1 METDLLMLLF
11 LTLVV
16 KQQDLSYQ
24 STALAKP
31 NSRLQVSYQIDMFKD
46 FRGAVHLS
54 QDDDHL
60 IVYELLKLPQV
71 THHLHLQ
78 LCSDLRNGDSNSGKN
93 HDCWWYFSLVRSKVA
108 QSWIPGFLP
117 RESVKSIFQ
126 SLCSKC
132 AVKINPSK
140 HNLNCVK
147 SCCNTFLRKFTVDCW
162 DSPVIKY
169 QIRLVSLT
177 TPLLEWDSTSNNGI
191 FLLLQL

>member
-1 METDLLMLLF
+1 MSVVLEPKDKPSEMETDLLMLLF

-78 LCSDLRNGDSNSGKN
+78 LCSDLRKGDSNSGKN
-93 HDCWWYFSLVRSKVA
+93 HDC
-108 QSWIPGFLP
+108 
-117 RESVKSIFQ
+117 
-126 SLCSKC
+126 
-132 AVKINPSK
+132 
-140 HNLNCVK
+140 
-147 SCCNTFLRKFTVDCW
+147 
-162 DSPVIKY
+162 
-169 QIRLVSLT
+169 
-177 TPLLEWDSTSNNGI
+177 
-191 FLLLQL
+191 